1 MAEYA
6 FKQAIEKE
14 PVFRW
19 WVSYVLKKR
28 DRIINKVKTR
38 TSKGSMKFGI
48 NIPRN
53 VKEALEYDCT
63 NGKNYWA
70 ETIAQEYQ
78 GVKVAIY

>member
-1 MAEYA
+1 
-6 FKQAIEKE
+6 
-14 PVFRW
+14 
-19 WVSYVLKKR
+19 
-28 DRIINKVKTR
+28 
-38 TSKGSMKFGI
+38 MKFGI